1 MVSRCRFQFTD
12 VVRDVE
18 EPLPK
23 RGSSTPN
30 DPKRPLGTT
39 PTIAGIFR
47 MLRGRP
53 AGISPDEAGRLFLS
67 VKSAL
72 EAA

>member
-1 MVSRCRFQFTD
+1 
-12 VVRDVE
+12 VRDVE

-39 PTIAGIFR
+39 PTIAGDFPHAR
-47 MLRGRP
+47 
-53 AGISPDEAGRLFLS
+53 AT
-67 VKSAL
+67 SAL
-72 EAA
+72 RPEQEMSSVQNG